1 MFWKLF
7 QTCFQ
12 DVLWIPGNPEI
23 LVILCT
29 HHRISRRNSKQP
41 WKRLRRTEIMGHW
54 TWPPISWWSTT
65 WALSNRNQLVD
76 DIWVYNA
83 YVHYTYIYIYVY
95 TVEDSCNPRTGVSM
109 NQEYRMIE
117 ALEHRVVAMVMLC
130 WNLIQRYPTLLWFTR
145 ILTHFFFGAKAI

>member
-1 MFWKLF
+1 MIF
-7 QTCFQ
+7 
-12 DVLWIPGNPEI
+12 GY
-23 LVILCT
+23 
-29 HHRISRRNSKQP
+29 
-41 WKRLRRTEIMGHW
+41 IMHM
-54 TWPPISWWSTT
+54 
-65 WALSNRNQLVD
+65 
-76 DIWVYNA
+76 
-83 YVHYTYIYIYVY
+83 YTIHIYIYVY